1 MGSFV
6 RLEVKERIAYL
17 SLERPKAYNALSRQA
32 VDELDEALEEIAS
45 CGSISVLVIRSRKNF
60 ASGADIREMA
70 DLTQAEAEKFSF
82 SPTFDKLAEIPIPTV
97 AAIEGYALGGGL
109 ELALACDLRIAS
121 EDAVL
126 GLPEITLGIMPGA
139 GGTVR
144 LPRIV
149 GEAKAK
155 ELIYMGEKITAR
167 EAGNIGLVNRVVS
180 PDSFEEAVETLA
192 GKLSAGS
199 GSALRAAK
207 RSIDGSLQEPDLRR
221 ASGNERQNWSALFD
235 TYDQKEGMHAF
246 IEKRRPE
253 FEAGKSEGS

>member
-1 MGSFV
+1 MSGF
-6 RLEVKERIAYL
+6 EVKERIAYL

-126 GLPEITLGIMPGA
+126 GLPEITLGIMPGSRRHGPPA
-139 GGTVR
+139 EDYRGR
-144 LPRIV
+144 LKQKNWFIW
-149 GEAKAK
+149 AK
-155 ELIYMGEKITAR
+155 
-167 EAGNIGLVNRVVS
+167 NHCQ
-180 PDSFEEAVETLA
+180 
-192 GKLSAGS
+192 GS
-199 GSALRAAK
+199 RQYWSCEQRCK
-207 RSIDGSLQEPDLRR
+207 
-221 ASGNERQNWSALFD
+221 SG
-235 TYDQKEGMHAF
+235 
-246 IEKRRPE
+246 
-253 FEAGKSEGS
+253 